1 MTVSISKMSVQYY
14 LEQVAIGDAAVAGT
28 GSRDLT
34 RYYTAAGS
42 PPGRWIGAGTEGL
55 GIDAGSKVTARAAR
69 RLLQDSA
76 HPETG
81 EPLGRAPIA
90 AQQAP
95 TGAKTAAG
103 DLAKSDRQP
112 VAGFDLTFSVPKSV
126 SVLWAM
132 ADADTKA
139 AVHTAHRAA
148 LDQTLSWLDERVI
161 QTRAGHAGVAKV
173 ATRGLIATAFDHW
186 DSRAGDPQLHTHV
199 VVANRI
205 QRASDGAWTTLD
217 SVALHKYVV
226 AASERFNGLLFDELA
241 RSLGTRAEI
250 RGDAAHEAHGL
261 AVADRNAR
269 IELAGVPDE
278 LIEEFSSRSTAI
290 EAETDRLIA
299 EWVKDHG
306 SRPAEAD
313 LLGLRQQATLATRT
327 AKDSES
333 LLSLEEKSTDWRA
346 RAREQGYSPSDL
358 IRDTTVQDPTVTAAG
373 DVQPETMTEIAD
385 RAVTTVSMQRATFT
399 RTNVHAEVS
408 RALAAVR
415 CHSPAERDQLLDA
428 VTDQALDRTVRL
440 SPHRYQPA
448 AEYHPGLS
456 SGTDHAFNA
465 PASYATA
472 EQVDAEQRLITA
484 ATNDQAPTVDDAE
497 RAGQVLD
504 TVTVGDGHELAA
516 DQRAAALRIATAPQS
531 LTALIGPA
539 GTGKTTCLSALRR
552 CWEDQYGPG
561 SIVGLAPSAVAASV
575 LGKEIDIPTDNVSKW
590 LWESTGPGAQ
600 RRQEQTAQAQAQ
612 MTRLLAQL
620 DHRPTASQQR
630 SLRRLNAT
638 LTELET
644 TRDRYQMRPGQ
655 LVIVDEASMAGTQAL
670 DQLREQAQHAGAKIV
685 AVGDPSQLGAIEAGG
700 TLGWIERHQDQPNV
714 TAATLTSVWRF
725 KAEWEAAN
733 SLALRS
739 GDHQAIDTL
748 IEHGRITQV
757 GSPEAVEPAAFEQ
770 WATARTQGTALLI
783 AAAQDSV
790 DRLNAQAQDLLR
802 SEGEIDHTHTA
813 GLSGATTAGLGDRI
827 LTRRNERQV
836 LDDRGE
842 FIKNGDLL
850 TVSTIHAD
858 GTVEAARDNG
868 ATIHL
873 PRTVLEHTQLGY
885 ASTAHRSQGVTV
897 DRAITAVDP
906 AATSR
911 ETFYVGMTRGKH
923 SNTAVLPPP
932 AQDDDAPDPWQMI
945 REVTP
950 TTAREQLTRVLDRS
964 NTELTAHEVRDH
976 AHGWDT
982 DLPRLTDELRYTA
995 QAIATRQASQ
1005 WVAQAHGP
1013 EALASW
1019 ANTEH
1024 WNAIVNELARG
1035 HQLPEQAP
1043 DTPRET
1049 LAALK
1054 DSPRQACETRHGTL
1068 AVPRPGTEAESQ
1080 TVDQVLEKISSR
1092 LAVLRA
1098 QTRDEPWR
1106 LRLGPGSAD
1115 RVDAA
1120 LIARQ
1125 LCGWDDPHRVLPAT
1139 PPADRRAVEAYKTA
1153 ATFTTA
1159 ETVPAEAP
1167 RSYPDAPAEMPTVA
1181 ATDPSPVD
1189 DAAQQASTRP
1199 DTSHHLT

>member
-95 TGAKTAAG
+95 TGGKTAAG

-139 AVHTAHRAA
+139 AVHAAHRAA

-161 QTRAGHAGVAKV
+161 QTRTGHAGVAKV

-217 SVALHKYVV
+217 SVALHKNVV

-333 LLSLEEKSTDWRA
+333 QLSLEEKSTDWRA

-358 IRDTTVQDPTVTAAG
+358 VRSTTVQDPTVTAAG
-373 DVQPETMTEIAD
+373 DVQLETKTEIAD

-399 RTNVHAEVS
+399 RANVHAEVS

-465 PASYATA
+465 PASYAIA

-484 ATNDQAPTVDDAE
+484 ATNDHAPTVDDAE

-504 TVTVGDGHELAA
+504 TVTVGDGHALAA
-516 DQRAAALRIATAPQS
+516 DQRDAALRIATAPQS

-552 CWEDQYGPG
+552 CWEDQYGHG

-575 LGKEIDIPTDNVSKW
+575 LGKEIDVPTDNVSKW

-600 RRQEQTAQAQAQ
+600 RRQEQTAQAQQQ

-620 DHRPTASQQR
+620 DHRPTAAQQR

-670 DQLREQAQHAGAKIV
+670 DQLREQAQRAGAKIV

-700 TLGWIERHQDQPNV
+700 TLGWIERHQHQPNV

-725 KAEWEAAN
+725 KNAWEAEN
-733 SLALRS
+733 SLALRR
-739 GDHQAIDTL
+739 GDHQAVDTL

-757 GSPEAVEPAAFEQ
+757 DAPEAVEPAAFEQ
-770 WATARTQGTALLI
+770 WVTARAQGTALLI
-783 AAAQDSV
+783 AATQDSV
-790 DRLNAQAQDLLR
+790 DRLNARAQDLLR
-802 SEGEIDHTHTA
+802 SEGAIDHTRTA
-813 GLSGATTAGLGDRI
+813 DLSGDSTAGLGDRI
-827 LTRRNERQV
+827 LTRRNERRV
-836 LDDRGE
+836 LDDQGE

-850 TVSTIHAD
+850 SVTAVHPD
-858 GTVEAARDNG
+858 GTVEASRDNG
-868 ATIHL
+868 ASVHL
-873 PRTVLEHTQLGY
+873 PRTVLDHTQLGY

-911 ETFYVGMTRGKH
+911 ETLYVGMTRGKY

-932 AQDDDAPDPWQMI
+932 GEVDDAPDPWQMI

-964 NTELTAHEVRDH
+964 DTELTAHEIRDH

-995 QAIATRQASQ
+995 QAIATRQATG
-1005 WVAQAHGP
+1005 WVEAAHGP
-1013 EALASW
+1013 DAVRAW

-1024 WNAIVNELARG
+1024 WNSIINALARG

-1043 DTPRET
+1043 
-1049 LAALK
+1049 A
-1054 DSPRQACETRHGTL
+1054 SPRQALKAITTSPRQDRQIRHGAL
-1068 AVPRPGTEAESQ
+1068 ALPRPGSADEAH
-1080 TVDQVLEKISSR
+1080 TIDQALEKISSR
-1092 LAVLRA
+1092 LATLRA
-1098 QTRDEPWR
+1098 QTREEPWR
-1106 LRLGPGSAD
+1106 LRLAPGSMD
-1115 RVDAA
+1115 RINSA

-1125 LCGWDDPHRVLPAT
+1125 LCGWDDPQRVLPPN
-1139 PPADRRAVEAYKTA
+1139 PPTDRRAADAYEAA
-1153 ATFTTA
+1153 ADALTTGGPSA
-1159 ETVPAEAP
+1159 ETPAT
-1167 RSYPDAPAEMPTVA
+1167 YPDNPAQMPTVA
-1181 ATDPSPVD
+1181 AHHRPPIN
-1189 DAAQQASTRP
+1189 DAQHHVSAHP
-1199 DTSHHLT
+1199 DSTSHLK